1 LLATRG
7 ASATSHGRAE
17 TLSLLNSRKVLVRT
31 EQLLVSKLTT
41 VPAWEHGLQ
50 QGLLDYSADGGAA
63 SSRGGRCLAL
73 SVDGLDPCL
82 GSGVA
87 GRRRERARGRR

>member
-1 LLATRG
+1 LFATRG
-7 ASATSHGRAE
+7 ASATSHGRVE
-17 TLSLLNSRKVLVRT
+17 TLSLTNLGKVLVGT
-31 EQLLVSKLTT
+31 EQLLVSKLAA

-50 QGLLDYSADGGAA
+50 QGFLDHSADGGAA

-73 SVDGLDPCL
+73 SVDGLDTCL